1 MGIRLDDYIGY
12 CELGTLYGYGSNFKN
27 LPVDVRDAIDD
38 MMSEADFVENP
49 LLNPDNMWLSFEQW
63 TFEDAKN
70 RILNYEDVVES
81 EIDHDFIVDYIESTW
96 WFIGEFNDIYYFF
109 YPQG

>member
-12 CELGTLYGYGSNFKN
+12 CELSTLYGYGSNFKN

-96 WFIGEFNDIYYFF
+96 WFIGEFNDVYYFF